1 VLDLIDM
8 KSRKHRKQ
16 VYQALK
22 GFLKR
27 DRARTNVQEI
37 SDLGLLEMSRQ
48 RKAESLLSM
57 LSMPCPY
64 CSGHGVVKTPL
75 AVSIELQRKLRSLL
89 RRAETDKKPFV
100 PKIIVAPAVMQ
111 RLRTE
116 DSQLL
121 AELQSE
127 FSTRLTFVSEL
138 HRHPESFSILDS
150 ESGQVLYSSSNSHQ
164 HA

>member
-1 VLDLIDM
+1 MKRKCLLIA
-8 KSRKHRKQ
+8 SSLALVAQ
-16 VYQALK
+16 AGVY
-22 GFLKR
+22 
-27 DRARTNVQEI
+27 NVKPDV
-37 SDLGLLEMSRQ
+37 SDNR
-48 RKAESLLSM
+48 
-57 LSMPCPY
+57 
-64 CSGHGVVKTPL
+64 VKTPL

-89 RRAETDKKPFV
+89 RRAEADKKPFV

-138 HRHPESFSILDS
+138 HRHPESFSVLDS
-150 ESGQVLYSSSNSHQ
+150 ESGQVLYSSGGPTTTM
-164 HA
+164 